1 MLPRQLIDLF
11 SIVQD
16 GRYVCV
22 KMYGGGT
29 ERASLHH
36 TVPVSTVNYLLGMG
50 DQIKRYCEKLE
61 REEYDEVVDN
71 EARLEAEEIYTD
83 LNCYPTQDRGREV
96 SVCRCHT
103 DKCNASPHLAP
114 STAIIISASVC
125 WGLKYLW

>member
-1 MLPRQLIDLF
+1 MFVSRCLEE
-11 SIVQD
+11 VQI
-16 GRYVCV
+16 YTASEWNTPSQFIFNYIPVL
-22 KMYGGGT
+22 T
-29 ERASLHH
+29 EH
-36 TVPVSTVNYLLGMG
+36 LLGMG

-103 DKCNASPHLAP
+103 DKCNASPHLSTP
-114 STAIIISASVC
+114 STSTTIIIISASF
-125 WGLKYLW
+125 WWLKYL

>member
-1 MLPRQLIDLF
+1 MCQDVWWRYRETITVNYQL
-11 SIVQD
+11 
-16 GRYVCV
+16 
-22 KMYGGGT
+22 
-29 ERASLHH
+29 
-36 TVPVSTVNYLLGMG
+36 STINYLLGMG

-103 DKCNASPHLAP
+103 DKCNGSPQLAL
-114 STAIIISASVC
+114 STAVIISASV
-125 WGLKYLW
+125 WWWLKYL

>member
-1 MLPRQLIDLF
+1 MEH
-11 SIVQD
+11 SISIHLL
-16 GRYVCV
+16 
-22 KMYGGGT
+22 GT
-29 ERASLHH
+29 FNYI
-36 TVPVSTVNYLLGMG
+36 PVLTEHLLGMG

-103 DKCNASPHLAP
+103 DKCNASPHLSPP
-114 STAIIISASVC
+114 STSTMIIIFSASI
-125 WGLKYLW
+125 WWLKYL

>member
-1 MLPRQLIDLF
+1 
-11 SIVQD
+11 
-16 GRYVCV
+16 
-22 KMYGGGT
+22 
-29 ERASLHH
+29 
-36 TVPVSTVNYLLGMG
+36 MG

-103 DKCNASPHLAP
+103 DKCND
-114 STAIIISASVC
+114 STRLVSTITSTVIFISAS
-125 WGLKYLW
+125 GSLQYL

>member
-1 MLPRQLIDLF
+1 
-11 SIVQD
+11 
-16 GRYVCV
+16 
-22 KMYGGGT
+22 
-29 ERASLHH
+29 
-36 TVPVSTVNYLLGMG
+36 MG

-103 DKCNASPHLAP
+103 DKCNASPPHLLS
-114 STAIIISASVC
+114 STTTFTSIIVSASVC
-125 WGLKYLW
+125 WWLKYL